1 MIRHRTGIGAAA
13 LAAAVFVI
21 LSFTSSTATVVD
33 FNGLD
38 AGTIVAG
45 EDPTGATVSNDTYVE
60 FTLSCINNGNGPNS
74 VIIFDSQNPTGGDT
88 DLGTPNVD
96 FGGPGVGWGG
106 SDGRPG
112 ENEDDWGNLL
122 IIAENVI
129 DCDGD
134 GLVDDPDDEARG
146 GVFIFEFEQ
155 AVIIQRIVLV
165 DIDSDETAEVRLY
178 DISGIVATIPAQA
191 LGSNSVQAL
200 FGESYI
206 GILRME
212 VELSSSGAIGEMEYV
227 LDTTPVAQST
237 WGSIKAGYSR

>member
-1 MIRHRTGIGAAA
+1 MIRHRTGIGAAV
-13 LAAAVFVI
+13 LVAAVFVI
-21 LSFTSSTATVVD
+21 LSFASSTATVVD

-38 AGTIVAG
+38 AGTVIAG
-45 EDPTGATVSNDTYVE
+45 EDQAGITVSNDTYVE
-60 FTLSCINNGNGPNS
+60 FTLSCINNGGGPNS
-74 VIIFDSQNPTGGDT
+74 VVVFDSQNPTGGDD
-88 DLGTPNVD
+88 DLGTPNID

-112 ENEDDWGNLL
+112 ENDDDWGNLL

-129 DCDGD
+129 DGNGD
-134 GLVDDPDDEARG
+134 GLVDDPDDEACG
-146 GVFIFEFEQ
+146 GVFVFEFEQ

-165 DIDSDETAEVRLY
+165 DIDLDETSEVRLH
-178 DISGIVATIPAQA
+178 DSSGIVATIPAQA

-200 FGESYI
+200 FGESYT
-206 GILRME
+206 GIHRME
-212 VELSSSGAIGEMEYV
+212 VELSSSGAIGEMEYI